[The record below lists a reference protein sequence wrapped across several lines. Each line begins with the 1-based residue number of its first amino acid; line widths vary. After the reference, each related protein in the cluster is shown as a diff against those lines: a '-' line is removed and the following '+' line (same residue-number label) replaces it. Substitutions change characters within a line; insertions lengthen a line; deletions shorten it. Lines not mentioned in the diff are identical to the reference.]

1 MRRATRHNNQCRHRY
16 RVTLVACLRP
26 DSGAEVCDESHYLK
40 GWGTQRTKQVVPLCQ
55 KARRAVL
62 LSGTPSLNQVRA
74 VRQQYRR
81 TWAY

>member
-1 MRRATRHNNQCRHRY
+1 MRRAECGGPRATTTN
-16 RVTLVACLRP
+16 VVIAALVACLLP

-74 VRQQYRR
+74 AR
-81 TWAY
+81 